1 MTSREIIINLI
12 DNKIINGEQAFTL
25 INDLL
30 KAELLEA
37 WETLN
42 SSKENSKSDLTTDF
56 NRIWVSSNPYT
67 ISGSSYATNNSE
79 TAGLAITDSNI
90 TTYNSGA

>member
-1 MTSREIIINLI
+1 MTSREIIIDLI
-12 DNKIINGEQAFTL
+12 DKQIINGQDAFTL

-42 SSKENSKSDLTTDF
+42 TSKENRNSSRLTISDLNSVWVNSPAYSISSCDTGYTTSTA
-56 NRIWVSSNPYT
+56 SSK
-67 ISGSSYATNNSE
+67 
-79 TAGLAITDSNI
+79 
-90 TTYNSGA
+90 

>member
-1 MTSREIIINLI
+1 MTSREIIIDLV
-12 DNKIINGEQAFTL
+12 DKKIINGEQAFTL

-42 SSKENSKSDLTTDF
+42 ASKENKNSSRLTLSDLNSVWVNSPAYSIGTTCDTGYTT
-56 NRIWVSSNPYT
+56 NTASNK
-67 ISGSSYATNNSE
+67 
-79 TAGLAITDSNI
+79 
-90 TTYNSGA
+90 

>member
-1 MTSREIIINLI
+1 MTSREIVIDLI
-12 DNKIINGEQAFTL
+12 DKQIINGQDAFTL

-42 SSKENSKSDLTTDF
+42 ASKENRNSSRLTISDL
-56 NRIWVSSNPYT
+56 NSVWCNNPAYT
-67 ISGSSYATNNSE
+67 ISTCGDTGYTTSTASSK
-79 TAGLAITDSNI
+79 
-90 TTYNSGA
+90 

>member
-1 MTSREIIINLI
+1 MTSREIIIELI
-12 DNKIINGEQAFTL
+12 DKQIINGQDAFTL

-42 SSKENSKSDLTTDF
+42 ASKENKNSSRLTIPDLNTVWVNNPAYAVTTCDTGYTTNTNTAS
-56 NRIWVSSNPYT
+56 NR
-67 ISGSSYATNNSE
+67 
-79 TAGLAITDSNI
+79 
-90 TTYNSGA
+90 

>member
-1 MTSREIIINLI
+1 MNSREIIIDLI
-12 DNKIINGEQAFTL
+12 DKQIINGRDAFTL

-42 SSKENSKSDLTTDF
+42 ASKQSGKLNLADDF
-56 NRIWVSSNPYT
+56 NKIWVQSTPYT
-67 ISGSSYATNNSE
+67 TGYSSASTLTATSGTNVSSV
-79 TAGLAITDSNI
+79 
-90 TTYNSGA
+90 

>member
-1 MTSREIIINLI
+1 MTSREIIIDLI
-12 DNKIINGEQAFTL
+12 DKEIINGEQAFTL

-42 SSKENSKSDLTTDF
+42 ASKENKNSSRLTLSDLNSVWVNSPAYSIGTCDTGYVTNTT
-56 NRIWVSSNPYT
+56 SNK
-67 ISGSSYATNNSE
+67 
-79 TAGLAITDSNI
+79 
-90 TTYNSGA
+90 

>member
-1 MTSREIIINLI
+1 MTSREIIIDLI
-12 DNKIINGEQAFTL
+12 DKQIINGQDAFTL

-42 SSKENSKSDLTTDF
+42 ASKQIGKSNLTD
-56 NRIWVSSNPYT
+56 WVSAAPYS
-67 ISGSSYATNNSE
+67 SG
-79 TAGLAITDSNI
+79 
-90 TTYNSGA
+90 TTYTTTALSATSGTNVSSI

>member
-1 MTSREIIINLI
+1 MTSREIIITLI
-12 DNKIINGEQAFTL
+12 DKQIINGQEALTL

-42 SSKENSKSDLTTDF
+42 ASKENKNSSRLTLSDLNSVWVNSPAYSITSCDTGYTT
-56 NRIWVSSNPYT
+56 NT
-67 ISGSSYATNNSE
+67 ANSR
-79 TAGLAITDSNI
+79 
-90 TTYNSGA
+90 

>member
-12 DNKIINGEQAFTL
+12 DKQIINGQDAFTL

-37 WETLN
+37 WDTLN
-42 SSKENSKSDLTTDF
+42 ASKENKNSSRLTISDLNSVWINNPAYVTTCDTGYAA
-56 NRIWVSSNPYT
+56 NTASNK
-67 ISGSSYATNNSE
+67 
-79 TAGLAITDSNI
+79 
-90 TTYNSGA
+90 